1 MSSTLSVAHRMIA
14 TTTTNATSSHLPPAQ
29 DFRPRN
35 DPPTNPTAD
44 KGTAK
49 EKATLQ
55 IIRVRP
61 MMMMIFFLAKP
72 GLYQAR
78 DYLAWPFT
86 PKRKYFLWFQFS
98 WGIPHDMMIT
108 LTFEKLRFEIFSS
121 SGGGRTILK
130 IQIILLSYSHKSN
143 LSQIFFAIP

>member
-14 TTTTNATSSHLPPAQ
+14 TTTTNATRSHLPPAQ

-61 MMMMIFFLAKP
+61 MMMMIFVAKL

-78 DYLAWPFT
+78 DYT

-98 WGIPHDMMIT
+98 WDIPHDMIT
-108 LTFEKLRFEIFSS
+108 LTFFVRIWEMEIWFFFS
-121 SGGGRTILK
+121 SGGGMTILK
-130 IQIILLSYSHKSN
+130 IQKILLSYSHKSN

>member
-1 MSSTLSVAHRMIA
+1 MAHRMIA

-61 MMMMIFFLAKP
+61 MMMMIFLAKL

-78 DYLAWPFT
+78 DYLA
-86 PKRKYFLWFQFS
+86 
-98 WGIPHDMMIT
+98 
-108 LTFEKLRFEIFSS
+108 
-121 SGGGRTILK
+121 
-130 IQIILLSYSHKSN
+130 
-143 LSQIFFAIP
+143 